1 MNIYAAKLD
10 AGVPKCV
17 TQLLER
23 VTSFT
28 HWAGKRGR
36 MEEFDPD
43 SYRGCNSTM
52 EEWKNGRMEDWN
64 DGRM

>member
-1 MNIYAAKLD
+1 MNIYAAKLA

-28 HWAGKRGR
+28 HWAGRVEG
-36 MEEFDPD
+36 
-43 SYRGCNSTM
+43 
-52 EEWKNGRMEDWN
+52 WKNGRMEGWN
-64 DGRM
+64 ETYQVLKTCEVFLNV

>member
-1 MNIYAAKLD
+1 MNIYAAKLA

-28 HWAGKRGR
+28 HWGR
-36 MEEFDPD
+36 
-43 SYRGCNSTM
+43 
-52 EEWKNGRMEDWN
+52 EEWNVGRVE
-64 DGRM
+64 